1 MSEAAQQ
8 TNVVFS
14 IPEALE
20 TLRGLI
26 DQTPTVAI
34 VGTLT
39 AFRPG
44 RRWASGEIAT
54 QGASGEVVAQLRLS
68 YPPAAVPPKGKL
80 QVGNTVRVVGRFTV
94 DSRYGPVQ
102 FRVAHTTILEDRAA
116 AAEAVEQ
123 LEASIRAEGLHE
135 VQKRLVLPTDAD
147 SLFIVCPVNRG
158 AGGSDIIDR
167 LDAGPFQWNLEVA
180 EVPMGLPNAGD
191 LMASVV
197 TSAALR
203 STADAIVVC
212 RGGGSPAELAPFDS
226 EVLARAIVEA
236 PRPVVVAVGHSK
248 DRHVA
253 DLVAHHSSPTPSAA
267 ADWFIRRRD
276 AQRRR
281 AEHDASR
288 QRLVEADIARAGAR
302 EFLERAEGE
311 RVRARIVLGI
321 AIVLVVAIIL
331 LLVLI

>member
-1 MSEAAQQ
+1 MAAHAEQ

-20 TLRGLI
+20 ALRGLI

-39 AFRPG
+39 AFKPG

-54 QGASGEVVAQLRLS
+54 QGAGGDVVAQLRLS
-68 YPPAAVPPKGKL
+68 YPPAAVPPRGKL
-80 QVGNTVRVVGRFTV
+80 QVGNTVRVVGRFVV

-116 AAEAVEQ
+116 AAEAVER
-123 LEASIRAEGLHE
+123 LAVSIRAEGLHE
-135 VQKRLVLPTDAD
+135 VQKRLVLPTNAQ
-147 SLFIVCPVNRG
+147 SLFVICPVNRG
-158 AGGSDIIDR
+158 AGGNDIIDR
-167 LDAGPFQWNLEVA
+167 LDASPFEWNLEVA
-180 EVPMGLPNAGD
+180 EVPMGVPNAGD

-197 TSAALR
+197 TSASVR
-203 STADAIVVC
+203 STADAIVIC

-226 EVLARAIVEA
+226 EALAKAIVEA
-236 PRPVVVAVGHSK
+236 TRPVVVAVGHSD
-248 DRHVA
+248 DRHIA

-276 AQRRR
+276 TQRRQ

-288 QRLVEADIARAGAR
+288 RRLADADIAREGAR
-302 EFLERAEGE
+302 ELLERAKGE
-311 RVRARIVLGI
+311 RVRARVLLGI
-321 AIVLVVAIIL
+321 AIVIAIV
-331 LLVLI
+331 LVLGLA